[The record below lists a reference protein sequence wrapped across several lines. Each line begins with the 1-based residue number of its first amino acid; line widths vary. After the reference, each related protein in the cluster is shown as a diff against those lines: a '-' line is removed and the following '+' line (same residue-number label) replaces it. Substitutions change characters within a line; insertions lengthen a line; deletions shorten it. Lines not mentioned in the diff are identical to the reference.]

1 MTVCLVDRD
10 RDVCDLLRLFFEARN
25 HRCLI
30 AHDGHT
36 GLDLIREA
44 RPAAVFLDIR
54 LPEVN
59 GYEVIRQ
66 VRADPELMNTPM
78 IVMTSL
84 TRQTDQS
91 GTQWA
96 RASEANALL
105 PKPFELD
112 ALLRVVRSVTDIP
125 V

>member
-10 RDVCDLLRLFFEARN
+10 RDVCDLLRIFFEARS

-30 AHDGHT
+30 AHDGRT

-54 LPEVN
+54 LPEMN

-66 VRADPELMNTPM
+66 VRADPRLANTP
-78 IVMTSL
+78 IVVVTSL

-91 GTQWA
+91 GSQWA
-96 RASEANALL
+96 RASEANALM
-105 PKPFELD
+105 PKPFGLEM
-112 ALLRVVRSVTDIP
+112 LLRVVRSVTDIP